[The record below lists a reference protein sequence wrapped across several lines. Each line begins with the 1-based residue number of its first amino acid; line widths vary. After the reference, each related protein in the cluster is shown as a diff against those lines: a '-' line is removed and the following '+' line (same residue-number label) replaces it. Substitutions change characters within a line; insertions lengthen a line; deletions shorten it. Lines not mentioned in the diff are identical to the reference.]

1 MIGNYMARP
10 QTIDDDALIE
20 RLSHTFRAVGY
31 EGASLARLAQGV
43 GMQAPSLYHR
53 FPGGK
58 QQMAEEVLGSARD
71 WFVER
76 VFDPL
81 AGDGTPSE
89 RVAAVV
95 RALDEFYSEGKQ
107 ACLLNLL
114 SQPPSENS
122 PFAEPIRMMF
132 TALIEAFAGVARD
145 AGVSKEEA
153 QVRAARAVALLHGS
167 LVLARGLDSS
177 TPFRAF
183 TASLA
188 SELGVER

>member
-1 MIGNYMARP
+1 MARP
-10 QTIDDDALIE
+10 QSIDNVALIE

-31 EGASLARLAQGV
+31 EGASLARLAQGA
-43 GMQAPSLYHR
+43 GMQKPSLYHR

-58 QQMAEEVLGSARD
+58 RQMAEEVLASARD

-76 VFDPL
+76 VFNPL
-81 AGDGTPSE
+81 ASDGTPSE

-95 RALDEFYSEGKQ
+95 RALDEFYSNGKQ

-132 TALIEAFAGVARD
+132 EALIDAFASVARD
-145 AGVSKEEA
+145 AGLDTEEA
-153 QVRAARAVALLHGS
+153 EVRAARAVALLHGS
-167 LVLARGLDSS
+167 LVLARGMDSP

-188 SELGVER
+188 SELGIHP